1 MFLKELKD
9 TIKQVGSIMALMAVM
24 PLLYLLDSSF
34 YRTGTTLL
42 EYMAGGFALLWLI
55 AVGYLAYNMFRP
67 EEKDNAVEYIL
78 SLPIARWKLLI
89 WMVLPRVGIL
99 LVLNLLISSLGSSY
113 LWFYNLSGLL
123 AFVVFAQVCGF
134 TLGIVGRISWIT
146 RLMLF
151 VMMICAFIINSI
163 PPQFIWK
170 DAVNAISM
178 MPHLPNISPM
188 LIWMDHVRF
197 SQLSYILL
205 EFGFLA
211 LILLPLYRT
220 WDLKPVRVRE
230 LSFAKRAIVPLILL
244 AYPVVY
250 MLSS

>member
-9 TIKQVGSIMALMAVM
+9 TLKQTGSIMTLMVVM
-24 PLLYLLDSSF
+24 PLIYLLDSSF

-42 EYMAGGFALLWLI
+42 EYMAGGFAILWMI
-55 AVGYLAYNMFRP
+55 ALGYLAYNMFRQ

-78 SLPIARWKLLI
+78 SLPIPRWKLLL
-89 WMVLPRVGIL
+89 WKTVPRIVVL
-99 LVLNLLISSLGSSY
+99 LVLIGISFGFGFEY
-113 LWFYNLSGLL
+113 IPIGMV
-123 AFVVFAQVCGF
+123 AFVVFSQICGF
-134 TLGIVGRISWIT
+134 TLGIVGRKSWIT

-151 VMMICAFIINSI
+151 VMAICVYFVNSLL
-163 PPQFIWK
+163 
-170 DAVNAISM
+170 AE
-178 MPHLPNISPM
+178 
-188 LIWMDHVRF
+188 LIWGEIIEASSILPFPTTMLKLMGHVGF
-197 SQLSYILL
+197 SQLMYIFI

-211 LILLPLYRT
+211 LILIPIYRN

-230 LSFAKRAIVPLILL
+230 RSFEKRAIVPLILL

>member
-9 TIKQVGSIMALMAVM
+9 TLKQTGSIMTLMVVM
-24 PLLYLLDSSF
+24 PLIYLLDSSF

-42 EYMAGGFALLWLI
+42 EYMAGGFALLWMI
-55 AVGYLAYNMFRP
+55 ALGYLAYNMFRP
-67 EEKDNAVEYIL
+67 EEKDDAVEYIL
-78 SLPIARWKLLI
+78 SLPIGRWKLLI
-89 WMVLPRVGIL
+89 CKILPRVGIL
-99 LVLNLLISSLGSSY
+99 LGLNLLTIFVGGGH
-113 LWFYNLSGLL
+113 LWFYNLQGLL
-123 AFVVFAQVCGF
+123 VFVVFSQVCGF
-134 TLGIVGRISWIT
+134 ALGIVSRKSWIT

-163 PPQFIWK
+163 PLQFIWK
-170 DAVNAISM
+170 DVVNATSM
-178 MPHLPNISPM
+178 LPNLPNLSPM
-188 LIWMDHVRF
+188 LIWMDHIRF
-197 SQLSYILL
+197 SHLSYILI

-211 LILLPLYRT
+211 LILIPLYRS
-220 WDLKPVRVRE
+220 WDIKPVRARE